1 MVVSCLFNKVE
12 ALKLGEKSITQ
23 VLEDDDEGTYI
34 IEILKYYSETFNAE
48 KDEIFF
54 TKDLKMTQ
62 GIEIR

>member
-1 MVVSCLFNKVE
+1 
-12 ALKLGEKSITQ
+12 LKLGEKSITQ
-23 VLEDDDEGTYI
+23 VLDDDDEGTYI